1 MKRLLPR
8 LFSFFLLLT
17 PALNGMAQCS
27 FPLTINTSKD
37 FCLGSSLL
45 LSSDHALRKI
55 VWYRNGQP
63 IDSTFGAQSLDT
75 RGILV
80 ATNISPSTICLDTA
94 GNLYAF
100 DPNAFAIRKFT
111 PGSTTGTIVAGGD
124 GKGSAANQL
133 NNVVTIYMDDQGFL
147 YTWDTFNDRIQKW
160 SPKETDGTTLLTTNV
175 LLNFYVGD
183 PHGMLPDCDGNMYY
197 NNNVTRKVM
206 KWTPGADSPV
216 TYATLPPLQYANQAP
231 FWLSLQKDAAG
242 NLFVLDAAS
251 NTVWRIPQGSPNG
264 TTVAGNGQIVYG
276 NNTQSLAGDFWVDG
290 DDTLFI
296 DYVNTNTL
304 VRWAPG
310 ATQGTTVLNTNP
322 AFGSNAEAMSRDIRG
337 NFYIGQSPRS
347 IVEYKLTTAIDSSLT
362 PGETG
367 IYYAVATDVLG
378 HTQTSDSV
386 YVNNT
391 QAGTPSITI
400 TATATSTPVCTP
412 ITFTAQ
418 TTDPGP
424 NPGYQWDVSGIHAG
438 TSSPT
443 YTYNLFADSDQVYC
457 ILTAPAGCTGGLLQD
472 TSNKITLLIDPHG
485 TAAVTISASDT
496 TACGTIP
503 VIFDAHVTNGSAQP
517 TFQWLLGGNPVPG
530 DDSAAYHTDS
540 LRNGDIVTCVITSDD
555 VCGLAKSNSIPVHI
569 ITPPTIGPNQTL
581 SIRYGQTVTLNPDVT
596 GTIDSWLWTPGATL
610 SDSTIE
616 NPIAS
621 PRTTTDYKFTITA
634 TGCGTDSGYIL
645 VDVYTPLSIPNAF
658 TPNGDGHNDIFYV
671 LTGPTGS
678 QIEQLAVF
686 GRWGQIVFQTHD
698 AAPGDPS
705 RGWNGYL
712 DGQPAPPGTY
722 IYQLVMRFSDGS
734 KQVYKGTLLLI
745 R

>member
-1 MKRLLPR
+1 MKRPLP
-8 LFSFFLLLT
+8 LLLSLFL
-17 PALNGMAQCS
+17 ALTSALHGLSQCS
-27 FPLTINTSKD
+27 FPLRINSSKD
-37 FCLGSSLL
+37 FCLGSTLL
-45 LSSDHALRKI
+45 LSSDHTLNKI
-55 VWYRNGQP
+55 VWYRNGQR
-63 IDSTFGAQSLDT
+63 IDSVFSTQSLDT
-75 RGILV
+75 RGVPV
-80 ATNISPSTICLDTA
+80 ANNVSQQTICLDTA

-100 DPNAFAIRKFT
+100 DAINFAIRKFT
-111 PGSTTGTIVAGGD
+111 PGSTTGSIVAGGHS
-124 GKGSAANQL
+124 KGSAANQL
-133 NNVVTIYMDDQGFL
+133 YNVVTVNVDDQGNIYLF
-147 YTWDTFNDRIQKW
+147 DTYNKRIQKW
-160 SPKETDGTTLLTTNV
+160 PPGAAVGITLLTADVDIYQNV
-175 LLNFYVGD
+175 SGSHV
-183 PHGMLPDCDGNMYY
+183 MLRDCDGTIYY
-197 NNNVTRKVM
+197 SDVVKRSIM
-206 KWTPGADSPV
+206 QWSSGADSPV
-216 TYATLPPLQYANQAP
+216 TIATLHPLKYADEGG
-231 FWLSLQKDAAG
+231 FHIGIQKDGAG
-242 NLFVLDAAS
+242 NLFVLDAGS
-251 NTVWRIPQGSPNG
+251 NAVWRYPPGG
-264 TTVAGNGQIVYG
+264 AGKLVAGNDELYYG
-276 NNTQSLAGDFWVDG
+276 NNTTQNYVGDFWVDA
-290 DDTLFI
+290 DDTVYMLYTF
-296 DYVNTNTL
+296 VNKL

-310 ATQGTTVLNTNP
+310 ATEGVTVLNTNTALGANP
-322 AFGSNAEAMSRDIRG
+322 QTISRDLRG
-337 NFYIGQSPRS
+337 NFYIFQGTGS
-347 IVEYKLTTAIDSSLT
+347 IVEYKLTTTIDTTLT
-362 PGETG
+362 PSQTG
-367 IYYAVATDVLG
+367 VYYALATDVLG
-378 HTQTSDSV
+378 HAQTSDSV

-424 NPGYQWDVSGIHAG
+424 DPSYQWDVSGIHAG

-443 YTYNLFADSDQVYC
+443 YTYNLFADGDQVYC

-503 VIFDAHVTNGSAQP
+503 VIFGAHVTNGSAQP
-517 TFQWLLGGNPVPG
+517 TFQWLLDGNPVPG

-678 QIEQLAVF
+678 QIEQLTVF

-698 AAPGDPS
+698 ATPGDPS

-734 KQVYKGTLLLI
+734 KQVCKGALLLI